1 METLINVLNSVRSV
15 IMLVWF
21 VFAHITIYTVVA
33 AKTCLW
39 VGLIGWV
46 VLVWNISG
54 SLAFSWGDVK
64 IVGIIVIVLSVFMAL
79 VRMISLIILVV
90 RANRLAGRGETEKA
104 RDLEPEFNRNVYNIP
119 GFTFHF
125 AKEEEVTTK

>member
-1 METLINVLNSVRSV
+1 
-15 IMLVWF
+15 MLVWF
-21 VFAHITIYTVVA
+21 VVAHIAIYTVQA
-33 AKTCLW
+33 AKTTLW
-39 VGLIGWV
+39 VGTLGWI

-54 SLAFSWGDVK
+54 SLAFSWGDLK

-90 RANRLAGRGETEKA
+90 RANRLAAKGLQDKA